1 MERLMKMNKI
11 LKCENCSKKIKRITK
26 WPKFKLDQ
34 SELNAQTIELEVKY
48 LTTHI
53 FKVFVNSKFG
63 NFEHL
68 KQEIT
73 EGGSINE
80 INIDTSLRYEIE
92 DDLFRRILILKDSH
106 DKYLNAILSQSNKAV
121 IGRIKIDFI
130 KNQLDQLNNDAKLE
144 EMSNNLIIS
153 SVVNIDELYERIH
166 RLLKISKETKK
177 ILEILLWIFK

>member
-1 MERLMKMNKI
+1 MKMNKI

-26 WPKFKLDQ
+26 WPKFELDQ
-34 SELNAQTIELEVKY
+34 SELCAQENELLKY
-48 LTTHI
+48 LTTNI

-177 ILEILLWIFK
+177 ILEKL